1 MNSLQWIQKTTKI
14 AFMNLNSF
22 EIAYPESYPGTEKT
36 QINFYSSTPNLVELY
51 KPGKTDGRRCFVT
64 DATVA
69 TLPCVVPF
77 IDCFEDGK
85 CGNDILII
93 LGSGESYKTIESVLT
108 IVKDAVDSGFARKDL
123 FVGIGGGVICDLTGF
138 AASLFKRGAKVQFV
152 PTTLLAMVDASIG
165 GKTGCDFENY
175 KNMIGSFFPA
185 QQIHIYPEFVQ
196 SLSKEQY
203 RSGLAEALK
212 TALLYDKD
220 LYQIIKTEKTKI
232 LSRDSQIID
241 TIIQKCAKAKANVVQ
256 EDFTE
261 KNIRMY
267 LNLGHTFGHALE
279 TIIGLG
285 KIAHGD
291 AVAWGI
297 GRVLELCAKK
307 EICKESYKAE
317 VFEVLQSYGWETT
330 PSHSLVKGG
339 GIGER
344 ILNAMHKDK
353 KNNSDKIKLV
363 LQRDFKDTFTQEISD
378 TDIFAVLK

>member
-1 MNSLQWIQKTTKI
+1 MVIPEKSSAVPLIY
-14 AFMNLNSF
+14 LNSF
-22 EIAYPESYPGTEKT
+22 AVPIEMVLLTIAGIPNVVGITPFTVRH
-36 QINFYSSTPNLVELY
+36 QSS
-51 KPGKTDGRRCFVT
+51 KPFFSSNDERF
-64 DATVA
+64 ATVA

-212 TALLYDKD
+212 TALLYDSD

-232 LSRDSQIID
+232 LNRDSKIID

-317 VFEVLQSYGWETT
+317 VFEVLQSYG
-330 PSHSLVKGG
+330 LC
-339 GIGER
+339 
-344 ILNAMHKDK
+344 
-353 KNNSDKIKLV
+353 KNGKYTCS
-363 LQRDFKDTFTQEISD
+363 
-378 TDIFAVLK
+378 